1 MTRRSSTKWDYRYEN
16 VCLLLDE
23 EEKLCSSLGDLGS
36 FSVCILGLTL
46 FYWGMNCLNIRWK
59 ITEGISLADT
69 ESREMVWSVPT
80 TAVTKIELVFKQS
93 PNMDGTYFRMP
104 ASVADLKIHYS
115 AMNWVK
121 TSIFDPRFFCV
132 LLVLIKNYIGVFSKI
147 RKSAFQIFN

>member
-1 MTRRSSTKWDYRYEN
+1 MFAFGRRRKTLFFSWRLRI
-16 VCLLLDE
+16 VF
-23 EEKLCSSLGDLGS
+23 SLHL
-36 FSVCILGLTL
+36 SVCK
-46 FYWGMNCLNIRWK
+46 NCLNIRWK

-121 TSIFDPRFFCV
+121 TSIFDPRIFLCYGFKKKLHFGFLWDPKISFSDFLLILLPRRVV
-132 LLVLIKNYIGVFSKI
+132 LQLDSGSQKEGRS
-147 RKSAFQIFN
+147 